1 MADNVEAEQKERY
14 IDTVNPDDPE
24 LERESRRPANIKA
37 DMKDMER
44 SKRVSLILNSQAF
57 REELEAIIETQ
68 LKVRIGNISVHY
80 KSSFRPW
87 VGNLFPASSS
97 CSSRQAP
104 RGKKKIWNG

>member
-14 IDTVNPDDPE
+14 IDTVDPDDPQY
-24 LERESRRPANIKA
+24 ERDLRRPANIKA

-68 LKVRIGNISVHY
+68 LKVRNLCHINLIWIY
-80 KSSFRPW
+80 KLQL
-87 VGNLFPASSS
+87 VAASLDAEQVPYW
-97 CSSRQAP
+97 REYNP
-104 RGKKKIWNG
+104 TFE